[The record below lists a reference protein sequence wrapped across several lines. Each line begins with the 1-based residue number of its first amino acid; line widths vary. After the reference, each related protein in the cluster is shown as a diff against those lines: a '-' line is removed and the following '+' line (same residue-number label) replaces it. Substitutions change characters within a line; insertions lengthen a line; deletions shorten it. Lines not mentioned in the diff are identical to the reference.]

1 MIVGIGSDIVKL
13 QRITDTLERLG
24 ERFARRILSAE
35 ELVQFTEHSNQIAFL
50 AKRFA
55 AKEAAG
61 KALGVG
67 IGQGISWTEIIVIND
82 ELGAPRLKFVGEAK
96 ALCDRKY
103 VSFSHISLSD
113 EQEFAVALVVLES
126 S

>member
-1 MIVGIGSDIVKL
+1 MIVGVGSDIVKI
-13 QRITDTLERLG
+13 QRIADSLDRLG
-24 ERFARRILSAE
+24 ERFAKRILSVE
-35 ELVQFTEHSNQIAFL
+35 ELVQYDNHSNKIAFL

-67 IGQGISWTEIIVIND
+67 IGQGVSWTEIIVIND

-96 ALCDRKY
+96 IWCERKS
-103 VSFSHISLSD
+103 VSSSHISLSD
-113 EQEFAVALVVLES
+113 EQEFAVAFVVLES
-126 S
+126 H

>member
-1 MIVGIGSDIVKL
+1 MIVGIGSDIIKV
-13 QRITDTLERLG
+13 QRIADSLERLG
-24 ERFARRILSAE
+24 ERFAKRILSVE
-35 ELVQFTEHSNQIAFL
+35 ELALFDSHSNPVAFL

-82 ELGAPRLKFVGEAK
+82 ELGAPSLKFVGQAK
-96 ALCDRKY
+96 VWCDRKN
-103 VSFSHISLSD
+103 VNTSHVSLSD
-113 EQEFAVALVVLES
+113 EQEFAVAFVVLES
-126 S
+126 H